1 MANCSIFAKKYLNM
15 ALATITVRVEP
26 TLKKNFY
33 ALCEDFGL
41 SVSSAINIFMKAV
54 VREKKIPF
62 EIKKEATVS
71 INKNSYNTEDEIIEK
86 GKKAFEEMRRIVRE
100 SVVEE
105 PTLEEINAEIKAV
118 RDGMSKK

>member
-1 MANCSIFAKKYLNM
+1 M

-26 TLKKNFY
+26 TLKKNFD

-62 EIKKEATVS
+62 EIKKEASTS
-71 INKNSYNTEDEIIEK
+71 KQINYEEMSEEEFRILAMEN
-86 GKKAFEEMRRIVRE
+86 FEEMRQYAKDAGLQGM
-100 SVVEE
+100 
-105 PTLEEINAEIKAV
+105 TLDEINAEINEY
-118 RDGMSKK
+118 RNEEKKKKG

>member
-1 MANCSIFAKKYLNM
+1 MHYFCKKYLNM

-26 TLKKNFY
+26 TLKKNFD

-62 EIKKEATVS
+62 EIKKETTVS
-71 INKNSYNTEDEIIEK
+71 TNKNSYSTEDEIIEK

-105 PTLEEINAEIKAV
+105 PTLEDINAEIKAV
-118 RDGMSKK
+118 RDAKR

>member
-1 MANCSIFAKKYLNM
+1 M

-26 TLKKNFY
+26 NLKKNFD

-62 EIKKEATVS
+62 EIK
-71 INKNSYNTEDEIIEK
+71 TESSSCKSDIYEEMSEEEFRLL
-86 GKKAFEEMRRIVRE
+86 AMENFEEMRRTIAE
-100 SVVEE
+100 NGIKEMS
-105 PTLEEINAEIKAV
+105 LDEINAEIKAV
-118 RDGMSKK
+118 RDEMAKKE